1 MVEKRKL
8 DIIKELAENLE
19 VEQIISNIT
28 KINRNDFADLAQD
41 IYTDLME
48 MSDDKLFGMYDKK
61 QLNYYIVRMV
71 FNNCFSQ
78 TSRYYYK
85 YRRFLNNSER
95 IEELYDKV

>member
-1 MVEKRKL
+1 MVVKKER
-8 DIIKELAENLE
+8 IVEELAVNRE
-19 VEQIISNIT
+19 VEQIINNIA
-28 KINRNDFADLAQD
+28 KLNRNDFADLAQD
-41 IYTDLME
+41 IYTNLME
-48 MSDDKLFGMYDKK
+48 MDDDKLLGMYTKK

-71 FNNCFSQ
+71 TNNCYSQ